1 MGRVDGKVAL
11 VTGAASGLGRGAAE
25 ILAREGAK
33 VAVTDIDIEAGEAVA
48 RGIGEPAFFRSL
60 DATVEADWRD
70 GIADV
75 CARFGRLDVLVNNA
89 GVPTMELI
97 EDTTLERWRSVMALN
112 LDGVFLGVRAAIAAM
127 KKTGGGSIIN
137 ISSVAGLVG
146 TPRTATYSASKAGV
160 KLLTKCAALECAEL
174 GYNIRVNSIHP
185 GLVETPMCEVVL
197 REIGSGDAAAA
208 RKKFQ
213 QVHPIGRL
221 GRIEDIACGVLYLAS
236 DESSFMTGA
245 ELIIDG
251 GMTAQ

>member
-33 VAVTDIDIEAGEAVA
+33 VVVTDIDIEAGEAVA
-48 RGIGEPAFFRSL
+48 RELGEPAFFRCL
-60 DATVEADWRD
+60 DATVEVDWRD

-197 REIGSGDAAAA
+197 REIGGGDAAAA

-213 QVHPIGRL
+213 QMHPIGRL